1 MSEHIDNLR
10 EKYEKAE
17 ADAQKIMADKDEAI
31 QKVRDRYGERLQKAN
46 QKAAD
51 AQKEWADAEAA
62 NALLDRPDGEALAE
76 RLGLE
81 LPS

>member
-1 MSEHIDNLR
+1 MSDL
-10 EKYEKAE
+10 KKLQADYEKAE
-17 ADAQKIMADKDEAI
+17 EHAQKIMADKDEAI